1 MSGQIPY
8 PFLQNPN
15 CLFDNPEFFAHHATN
30 FPGSVFLHS
39 QGKEKWG
46 CSFLLINHRYIN
58 PGRGSFGILSDCPN
72 EFSKLSSFPI
82 ETTTPP
88 LILLGEKA
96 NDYLDYLHFAG
107 FQFLESEPSYLI
119 KVNSQSAVSL
129 FDRGN
134 RKRFQKA
141 QRLGFEFFRT
151 FQWHSLYDL
160 LQENRKQK
168 GAMLA
173 LSKEEIQFMMN
184 TFPTRCQWYAVK
196 QNSRTIAAAFV
207 LQTLDA
213 VWQVVYWGHL
223 PGTEEWSP
231 VTYLAAALYE
241 EAQNEGIKFLDLGT
255 ASLEGKP
262 NEGLIRFK
270 RNLGAEPSLKM
281 QLIRLPQAT

>member
-1 MSGQIPY
+1 MSGQSPY
-8 PFLQNPN
+8 PLHQNPN
-15 CLFDNPEFFAHHATN
+15 CIFETPDFFAHHANN
-30 FPGSVFLHS
+30 FPGSVYLHS
-39 QGKEKWG
+39 QGSEKWG
-46 CSFLLINHRYIN
+46 SSLLLINQRFIN
-58 PGRGSFGILSDCPN
+58 PGRGSFGILSDCHN
-72 EFSKLSSFPI
+72 EFSKLPPFPI

-88 LILLGEKA
+88 LTLLEDQA
-96 NDYLDYLHFAG
+96 TAYLDYLHYAG

-119 KVNSQSAVSL
+119 KVNHQPAVAL

-151 FQWHSLYDL
+151 SQWHSLYDL

-168 GAMLA
+168 GATLA
-173 LSKEEIQFMMN
+173 LSKEEIQFMMD
-184 TFPTRCQWYAVK
+184 TFSTRCQWYSVK
-196 QNSRTIAAAFV
+196 QDSRTIAAAFV

-213 VWQVVYWGHL
+213 VWQVVYWGHI

-255 ASLEGKP
+255 ASLDGKP

-281 QLIRLPQAT
+281 HFIRPPKAT

>member
-8 PFLQNPN
+8 PILQNPN
-15 CLFDNPEFFAHHATN
+15 CLFDNSEFFEHHATN
-30 FPGSVFLHS
+30 FPGSVYLHS
-39 QGKEKWG
+39 LGQEKWG
-46 CSFLLINHRYIN
+46 SSLLLINQRLVN
-58 PGRGSFGILSDCPN
+58 PGRGSFGILSDCHN
-72 EFSKLSSFPI
+72 EFSKLPPYPI

-88 LILLGEKA
+88 LILLGEKSSA
-96 NDYLDYLHFAG
+96 YLDYLHFLG

-119 KVNSQSAVSL
+119 KVTNHPAVTF

-151 FQWHSLYDL
+151 SQWHSLYDL

-168 GAMLA
+168 GATLA
-173 LSKEEIQFMMN
+173 LSKEEVQFMMD
-184 TFPTRCQWYAVK
+184 TFSARCQWYSVK
-196 QNSRTIAAAFV
+196 LDNRMIAAAFV
-207 LQTLDA
+207 LQTLDS
-213 VWQVVYWGHL
+213 VWQVVYWGHI

-281 QLIRLPQAT
+281 HFIRPPQAT